1 MFKNLFIIIGL
12 LGLVGCASVQEKPQ
26 AQVIDRLSE
35 EQLASMMPKPVSQL
49 NYESLLALAKS
60 GATPAQMI
68 EKLKETDTSFDLTPQ
83 QVLNLHQAGIDVSV
97 LEYLHTS
104 RQKATQNNIAN
115 SVAEH
120 DKTKN
125 EEIAVL
131 KKRLQQERFNN
142 SFVDPFC
149 RFGYPY
155 PYGWGPRFRSGVGI
169 GISR

>member
-1 MFKNLFIIIGL
+1 MKNFLVL
-12 LGLVGCASVQEKPQ
+12 LSLAFLVGCANVQEKPQ

-35 EQLASMMPKPVSQL
+35 SQLASMMPQPVSQL
-49 NYESLLALAKS
+49 SYESLLALAKS
-60 GATPAQMI
+60 GSTPAQII
-68 EKLKETDTSFDLTPQ
+68 EKLKESDTSFDLTPQ
-83 QVLNLHQAGIDVSV
+83 QVLSLHQAGMDVSV

-115 SVAEH
+115 TVAEH

-125 EEIAVL
+125 EEIATL
-131 KKRLQQERFNN
+131 KKRLQHERLNN

-149 RFGYPY
+149 HYGYPY

>member
-1 MFKNLFIIIGL
+1 MLKKIFIVIGL
-12 LGLVGCASVQEKPQ
+12 LGLVGCANVQEKPQ
-26 AQVIDRLSE
+26 TQVIDRLSE
-35 EQLASMMPKPVSQL
+35 EQLASMMPQPVSQL

-60 GATPAQMI
+60 GSTPAQMI

-83 QVLNLHQAGIDVSV
+83 QVLSLHQAGIDISV

-104 RQKATQNNIAN
+104 RQKAMQNNIAN
-115 SVAEH
+115 TVAEH

-125 EEIAVL
+125 DEIFLL
-131 KKRLQQERFNN
+131 KKRLQQERLNN
-142 SFVDPFC
+142 SYVDPFC

-155 PYGWGPRFRSGVGI
+155 PYGWGPRVRSGVGI

>member
-1 MFKNLFIIIGL
+1 MVKHCFILLSI

-26 AQVIDRLSE
+26 AQVIDRLSVSE
-35 EQLASMMPKPVSQL
+35 LASMMPKPVSQL

-60 GATPAQMI
+60 DLTPGQMI

-83 QVLNLHQAGIDVSV
+83 QVLSLHKAGIDVSV

-115 SVAEH
+115 TVAEH

-125 EEIAVL
+125 DEIATL
-131 KKRLQQERFNN
+131 KKQLQRERMNN

-155 PYGWGPRFRSGVGI
+155 PYGWGPRLRSGIGI

>member
-1 MFKNLFIIIGL
+1 MFKNIFVILGL

-26 AQVIDRLSE
+26 VQVIDRLSE

-60 GATPAQMI
+60 GSTPAQMI

-115 SVAEH
+115 TVAEH

-125 EEIAVL
+125 EEIVVL
-131 KKRLQQERFNN
+131 KKRLQQERLNN

-155 PYGWGPRFRSGVGI
+155 PYGWGPRFRSGIGWGI
-169 GISR
+169 YR

>member
-1 MFKNLFIIIGL
+1 MFKNTFIILSL
-12 LGLVGCASVQEKPQ
+12 LSLVGCASVQEKPQ
-26 AQVIDRLSE
+26 AQVIDRLTE

-60 GATPAQMI
+60 GSTPAQMI

-83 QVLNLHQAGIDVSV
+83 QVLSLHKSGIDVSV

-115 SVAEH
+115 TVAEH

-125 EEIAVL
+125 EEIQLL
-131 KKRLQQERFNN
+131 KKRLQQERMN
-142 SFVDPFC
+142 SSFGDPFC

-155 PYGWGPRFRSGVGI
+155 PFGWGPGFRSGIGWGI
-169 GISR
+169 YR

>member
-1 MFKNLFIIIGL
+1 MLKHFFIIFGVS
-12 LGLVGCASVQEKPQ
+12 GLVACANVQEKPQ
-26 AQVIDRLSE
+26 AQVIDRLSDVE
-35 EQLASMMPKPVSQL
+35 LASMMPKPVSQL

-60 GATPAQMI
+60 GSTPAQMI

-104 RQKATQNNIAN
+104 RQKTTQNNIADT
-115 SVAEH
+115 VAEH

-125 EEIAVL
+125 EEIATL
-131 KKRLQQERFNN
+131 KKQLQRERLNN
-142 SFVDPFC
+142 AYVDPFC

-169 GISR
+169 GISH

>member
-1 MFKNLFIIIGL
+1 MLRKFFML
-12 LGLVGCASVQEKPQ
+12 LALVSLMGCANLQEKPQ

-49 NYESLLALAKS
+49 NYESLLGLAKS
-60 GATPAQMI
+60 GLSPTQII

-97 LEYLHTS
+97 LDYLHAS
-104 RQKATQNNIAN
+104 RLKATQNNIAN
-115 SVAEH
+115 TVAEH
-120 DKTKN
+120 DKKKN
-125 EEIAVL
+125 EEIATL
-131 KKRLQQERFNN
+131 KNRLQQERLNN

-155 PYGWGPRFRSGVGI
+155 PFGFGPRFRSGI
-169 GISR
+169 GWGFYR

>member
-1 MFKNLFIIIGL
+1 MIKHCFILLSI
-12 LGLVGCASVQEKPQ
+12 LGLVGCANVQEKPQ

-35 EQLASMMPKPVSQL
+35 SELASMMPKPVSQL

-60 GATPAQMI
+60 GQTPAQMI

-83 QVLNLHQAGIDVSV
+83 QVLSLHKAGIDVSV

-115 SVAEH
+115 TVAEH

-125 EEIAVL
+125 DEIATL
-131 KKRLQQERFNN
+131 KKQLQRERMNN

-155 PYGWGPRFRSGVGI
+155 PYGWGPRLRSGVGI